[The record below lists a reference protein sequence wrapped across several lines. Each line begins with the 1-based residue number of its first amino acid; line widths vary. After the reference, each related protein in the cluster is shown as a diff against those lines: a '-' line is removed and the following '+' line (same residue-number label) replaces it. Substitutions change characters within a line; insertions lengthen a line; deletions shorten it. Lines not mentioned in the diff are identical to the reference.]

1 MRLAYIEAVGCTT
14 SGVRCCVTDSHCPA
28 LVRNHGGGRTGIGQS
43 MTDLLHP
50 SEAGSASP
58 VSDDPEMNSFP
69 LLSRL
74 LPAGIVVH
82 IGAGASV
89 DLAFYAQIGARNVV
103 LIEADEDRCN
113 RLSRQTKG
121 NPRFSVVHAV
131 IGGTETTRQFHQL
144 SIADESG
151 LIDAR
156 TLSTIWP
163 NLKLIETREVQCRTL
178 AAVLAEH
185 GRDLG
190 ADPTPDWIVID
201 CLGGGEILEAC
212 HELTESAG
220 VVVVRT
226 AEIEGRHDTALG
238 RLSREPVTAR
248 LQDRGFVEVD
258 SLPERNAMLTTIV
271 LARDWKAALRRRH
284 ASELRQAQS
293 DADDVRK
300 ARDEAL
306 AQVTGLKSENE
317 RLAAEL
323 DRAKSNAAVL
333 RQVQS
338 DADSVR
344 KARDKALA
352 QITSLKNENKG
363 LVAELDDAKSDAAM
377 LRQVQSDADDVRKAR
392 DEALAQV
399 TGLKS
404 ENERLAAELDRA
416 KSNADGLQK
425 LIGRLEAL
433 LQTQRQTRMLQ
444 MLGLSGAPEDIDG
457 RLLQCADE
465 AYGRDDF
472 EAAVELYALCC
483 QRTPD
488 NAWCF
493 QGLAEALARYE
504 YRADPYFY
512 PRQLARDADKF
523 GRWDVVVRHY
533 RKALSLDADISAA
546 FLGRFP
552 PRVKA
557 AFHENACDPVFVLG
571 CGHSGTSIM
580 IRILAEH
587 PEIMAV
593 EGESAA
599 FLKTDDGVQR
609 LFSEWDLR
617 ARAAKASRWIEKTPP
632 HIFQIGRFMA
642 FRPEA
647 KFILMVR
654 DGRDVVCSLRHRA
667 GYENIEDRIDR
678 WVYDNMAGMPYW
690 THPNVMVVKYED
702 LVEGPEATIRAIFDF
717 LSLDFAPDA
726 MNYHEREVLWYS
738 DELKMP
744 ESNEDI
750 IDHKN
755 IRNWQ
760 INQPI
765 FDGRGKWKDEMLLD
779 DQAVLDRAELF
790 NRTMRIIGY
799 TG

>member
-14 SGVRCCVTDSHCPA
+14 NGVRCCVTDSHCPA
-28 LVRNHGGGRTGIGQS
+28 LVRNHGGGRARIGQS
-43 MTDLLHP
+43 MTGLLHP

-58 VSDDPEMNSFP
+58 VSDDTEMNSFP

-74 LPAGIVVH
+74 LPAGMVVH

-89 DLAFYAQIGARNVV
+89 DLAFYEQIGARNVV

-113 RLSRQTKG
+113 RLSRQTKD

-131 IGGTETTRQFHQL
+131 IGGTETTRQFHKL

-151 LIDAR
+151 LIDAK

-185 GRDLG
+185 GRDVG

-238 RLSREPVTAR
+238 RLSREPVSAR
-248 LQDRGFVEVD
+248 LQDQGFVEVG
-258 SLPERNAMLTTIV
+258 SLPERNSMLTTIV
-271 LARDWKAALRRRH
+271 LARDWKTALRRQH

-293 DADDVRK
+293 DAGDVRK

-306 AQVTGLKSENE
+306 AQVAGLKSENE
-317 RLAAEL
+317 
-323 DRAKSNAAVL
+323 
-333 RQVQS
+333 
-338 DADSVR
+338 
-344 KARDKALA
+344 
-352 QITSLKNENKG
+352 G
-363 LVAELDDAKSDAAM
+363 
-377 LRQVQSDADDVRKAR
+377 
-392 DEALAQV
+392 
-399 TGLKS
+399 
-404 ENERLAAELDRA
+404 LAAELDRA

-433 LQTQRQTRMLQ
+433 LRTQRQTRMLQ
-444 MLGLSGAPEDIDG
+444 MLGLSGASEDIDG

-533 RKALSLDADISAA
+533 RKALSLDADIAAA

-552 PRVKA
+552 PRVRA
-557 AFHENACDPVFVLG
+557 AFHENACDPVFVVG

-702 LVEGPEATIRAIFDF
+702 LVEGPDATIRAIFDF

-744 ESNEDI
+744 DLNNIAEY
-750 IDHKN
+750 HKN
-755 IRNWQ
+755 NRNWQ
-760 INQPI
+760 INQPLFDARGLWKEKMTKSEQKI
-765 FDGRGKWKDEMLLD
+765 FQTSK
-779 DQAVLDRAELF
+779 ANALF
-790 NRTMRIIGY
+790 AKLNY
-799 TG
+799 DV